1 MKAWNLTRKSAFFP
15 LFKMATF
22 SCMMP
27 SQLKDKVGREVLTS
41 YFIKTSPI
49 LPNLLFQILSN
60 PPPSLLPP
68 TPTPTGH
75 YVVLFIW
82 LNGWLHHTWCAILLN
97 VIMDVHMSS
106 LMALILMLVLCN
118 KASDFIVCIGLS
130 TPPTKTQPP
139 PPFFT
144 KPYLPSVLIFR
155 KPPIRL
161 DFPVNTHN
169 FHP

>member
-1 MKAWNLTRKSAFFP
+1 MKAWNLTRKLAFFP
-15 LFKMATF
+15 LFEMATF
-22 SCMMP
+22 SHMMP
-27 SQLKDKVGREVLTS
+27 SQLKDKVDRQVLTS

-49 LPNLLFQILSN
+49 LPNLLFKILSN

-106 LMALILMLVLCN
+106 LMALILMLALCN
-118 KASDFIVCIGLS
+118 KASNFSVCIGLS

-139 PPFFT
+139 LFHQAI
-144 KPYLPSVLIFR
+144 SSIC
-155 KPPIRL
+155 I
-161 DFPVNTHN
+161 DFS
-169 FHP
+169 